1 MARADAGHD
10 DMKITFVGCGD
21 AFGSG
26 GRFNTCFLGETDT
39 TAFLID
45 CGATSMVAI
54 RRQGIDPN
62 RIATILISHL
72 HGDHFGGLPFFILD
86 AQLMSRRTSPLCIA
100 GPPGLRARL
109 ETAMECFFP
118 GSWAASRKFDLEIRE
133 LAPRVAHELGAL
145 VVTPYV
151 VKHACGAP
159 PFALRIASDSKTI
172 CYSGD
177 TEWVDNLG
185 EAARDVDL
193 FIAEAYFAD
202 KAIRWHLDL
211 ASLLRHF
218 PATGAKRLALTHLSP
233 DMLGRLGTLP
243 HFVAEDGACLEV

>member
-1 MARADAGHD
+1 
-10 DMKITFVGCGD
+10 MKLTFVGCAD

-26 GRFNTCFLGETDT
+26 GRFNTCFFVEAAAA
-39 TAFLID
+39 AFLID
-45 CGATSMVAI
+45 CGASSMVAI

-62 RIATILISHL
+62 RIGTIVISHL

-86 AQLMSRRTSPLCIA
+86 AQLMSRRTTPLCIV

-109 ETAMECFFP
+109 QTAMECFFP
-118 GSWAASRKFDLEIRE
+118 GSWDAPRKFALDLRE
-133 LAPRVAHELGAL
+133 LEPRVAHDLDGL
-145 VVTPYV
+145 TVTPYV

-159 PFALRIASDSKTI
+159 PFALRIAADGRTL

-177 TEWVDNLG
+177 TEWVDSLA

-202 KAIRWHLDL
+202 KPIRWHLDL
-211 ASLLRHF
+211 ATLLRNF

-233 DMLGRLGTLP
+233 DMLARIGTLP
-243 HFVAEDGACLEV
+243 HLVAEDGVCVEV